1 MQRKFRAGIVRR
13 AGNVVMA
20 TTARLGV
27 GPGYLQLLTVTGRKS
42 GERRTTPVQLVI
54 EGQRRWLVA
63 PYGEVQWVKN
73 ARAAGR
79 VTLSRGRHS
88 TDYTI
93 EQITGTEAGRILKRY
108 VKMAPV
114 VVPYFEA
121 GLTSS
126 AEEFAAEA
134 ETHPVFVLSPVAE
147 GRGG

>member
-1 MQRKFRAGIVRR
+1 MAG
-13 AGNVVMA
+13 A
-20 TTARLGV
+20 ARLGV

-73 ARAAGR
+73 ARAAAS

-88 TDYTI
+88 ADYTI
-93 EQITGTEAGRILKRY
+93 EQITGTEAGRILKKY
-108 VKMAPV
+108 VKIAPV

-126 AEEFAAEA
+126 AEEFASEA